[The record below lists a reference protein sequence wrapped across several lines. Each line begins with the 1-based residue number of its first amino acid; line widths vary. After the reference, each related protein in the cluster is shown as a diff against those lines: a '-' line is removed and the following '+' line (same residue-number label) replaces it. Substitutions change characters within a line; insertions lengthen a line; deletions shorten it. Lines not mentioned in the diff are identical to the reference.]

1 MTSEVE
7 PGLSQET
14 TLNKWLRFTHLIV
27 AVIVL
32 VVAIQSYLTSNSEFA
47 IAYLL
52 TAAGLMLTSF
62 GALHL
67 SKAGQKIVI
76 VASLVVAGAGAYSFV
91 QAAKSAAEAGPAIH
105 SVVIDFRANQYDV
118 LPINKSACAPKGDGN
133 PLHYTCDVKVLPL
146 PPAPANQV
154 EPKL

>member
-1 MTSEVE
+1 MTTEVE

-14 TLNKWLRFTHLIV
+14 PLNKWLRFTHLIV
-27 AVIVL
+27 AVIVV
-32 VVAIQSYLTSNSEFA
+32 VVAFQSYQKSNSEFTF
-47 IAYLL
+47 AYLL
-52 TAAGLMLTSF
+52 TAAGLLLTSL

-67 SKAGQKIVI
+67 RKAGQRIVI

-91 QAAKSAAEAGPAIH
+91 QAAKSAADAGPRLN
-105 SVVIDFRANQYDV
+105 SVVIDFRATQYDV

-146 PPAPANQV
+146 PAPAGQV
-154 EPKL
+154 ESKQ